1 MFSNQKYSNIPEQE
15 NEVLLVRAI
24 SNRARSDTART
35 IATLA
40 IAANE
45 IAAHAI
51 VARVVQMETA
61 IKTHRQLLHRQL
73 ANIVWSSAACLT
85 HHTIVCELRHTR
97 IVKPAWWN
105 NDYVVLW

>member
-51 VARVVQMETA
+51 VARVNHQMETA
-61 IKTHRQLLHRQL
+61 INT
-73 ANIVWSSAACLT
+73 
-85 HHTIVCELRHTR
+85 
-97 IVKPAWWN
+97 
-105 NDYVVLW
+105 

>member
-51 VARVVQMETA
+51 VARVIQMETA

-73 ANIVWSSAACLT
+73 ATLCGQVQHVSHITPLYVNSDT
-85 HHTIVCELRHTR
+85 
-97 IVKPAWWN
+97 PA
-105 NDYVVLW
+105 L